1 MQRKLDDV
9 PAEVLTARAPY
20 ASWNR
25 TEEAGGYTADL
36 TDRREEAKAREET
49 GGGGVGGGVSC

>member
-1 MQRKLDDV
+1 MDDV